1 MFKKIIFV
9 ALILVLSLGVVAQ
22 VGVAQDEPTEEA
34 DATEAVDAAT
44 DSGGTD
50 SAAAATDAAQADG
63 GSTIFTT
70 GNANLVL
77 DIVLILAAFWMVASA
92 RGIGGIVGR
101 TLTAIVIG
109 TVILGFAHLQATLTA
124 TAFGTWN
131 ATIHR
136 VVVLVGFLFLIYG
149 FRQISVMKR

>member
-1 MFKKIIFV
+1 MFKKIVFI

-22 VGVAQDEPTEEA
+22 VVVAQDEPTAEA

-50 SAAAATDAAQADG
+50 SAAATDDAQADG

-70 GNANLVL
+70 SNANLVL

-92 RGIGGIVGR
+92 RGIGGVVGR

-131 ATIHR
+131 GTIHR
-136 VVVLVGFLFLIYG
+136 VVVLIGFVFLIYG